1 MLKKLFS
8 LATLL
13 LLAPLSAIADDIIL
27 EADSW
32 CPFNCE
38 PGSEHPGFMVEIAQ
52 KVLGAQ
58 GHKIVYQIRPW
69 ARAID
74 DAKKGTANGVIG
86 ASKADVPG
94 FVFPENEQANYA
106 MDSFFVKAESNWTFT
121 GVDSLR
127 SVTLGSIL
135 DYGYGDELLAY
146 IKGNPAKV
154 DAIGGDAPLESNIK
168 KLVAGR
174 VDVIVEAPP
183 VFWDTVTRL
192 GLKEKVKAAGSFPE
206 QQAMYIAFS
215 PANPKSADYAKA
227 ISDGMTAMRASGE
240 LKTILEK
247 YGLTDWK

>member
-1 MLKKLFS
+1 MLKKFVF
-8 LATLL
+8 LAAMTLA
-13 LLAPLSAIADDIIL
+13 APLSALADDIVL

-38 PGSEHPGFMVEIAQ
+38 PGSDRPGFMVEIAQ

-74 DAKKGTANGVIG
+74 NAKKGTTNGVIG
-86 ASKADVPG
+86 ASKADAPEL
-94 FVFPENEQANYA
+94 VFPENELSNYP

-121 GVDSLR
+121 GVDSLS
-127 SVTLGSIL
+127 SVTLGSML
-135 DYGYGDELLAY
+135 DYGYNDELLAY
-146 IKGNPAKV
+146 IKANPAKV

-168 KLVAGR
+168 KLMAGR
-174 VDVIVEAPP
+174 VDVVVEAPP

-192 GLKEKVKAAGSFPE
+192 GLKDKVKAAGAFPT

-215 PANPKSADYAKA
+215 PANPKSAEYAKSL
-227 ISDGMTAMRASGE
+227 SDGVATLRASGE
-240 LKTILEK
+240 LKAILEK
-247 YGLTDWK
+247 YGLQDWK